1 MSATGWIDER
11 GNPVVPTPE
20 QLNLQIDAITR
31 RILKE
36 WESKRAECMAGLDR
50 IAQHPVEGLNLNA
63 DGTPWRRPRPDGIP
77 PELADEF
84 RTTFLGGGVTQLASV
99 AKLKAQFALKQ

>member
-1 MSATGWIDER
+1 
-11 GNPVVPTPE
+11 
-20 QLNLQIDAITR
+20 
-31 RILKE
+31 
-36 WESKRAECMAGLDR
+36 
-50 IAQHPVEGLNLNA
+50 

-99 AKLKAQFALKQ
+99 AKLKAQFALKQYAIAGVVAAASAMLGDNLYQFARALYARFIGH